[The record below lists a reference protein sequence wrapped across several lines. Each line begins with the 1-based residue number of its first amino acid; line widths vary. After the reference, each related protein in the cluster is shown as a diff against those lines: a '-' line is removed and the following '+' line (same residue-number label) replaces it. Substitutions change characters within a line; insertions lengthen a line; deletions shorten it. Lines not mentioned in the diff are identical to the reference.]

1 MSLRSAT
8 AFIWP
13 GYPDQNKA
21 YWSGE
26 GVPPALTR
34 AEPSTREK
42 AAAS

>member
-8 AFIWP
+8 AFIP
-13 GYPDQNKA
+13 SGETGQKKA

-42 AAAS
+42 GAAS